1 MSRTRRSPYLA
12 CAATAAAAG
21 LAVSG
26 CGSGGSPSASPGSTS
41 ATPTPTQAA
50 KAAVEKATASTEAST
65 AVVEV
70 RVELRKSGASNVLA
84 YRATGS
90 VAPGGGTL
98 TIDRTGIGGGVQ
110 HEVFT
115 RVGGRLVIYTS
126 PVTATLPKGKTWLKV
141 DMTKYGRLQYGA
153 DTTFL
158 AGADQDPLQALQLLR
173 SPAAKVT
180 DVGEDWLPDHTL
192 NHRYNGTVNVLAA
205 ARAAG
210 VAGAGLTRLRAAMGN
225 PTQHIDVWVGEK
237 GRVARV
243 VVRSPEK
250 TAQGTLQLKETTDFT
265 SYGTRAAVK
274 TPPASKT
281 ADYFSLSG
289 K

>member
-1 MSRTRRSPYLA
+1 MHRPQLLA
-12 CAATAAAAG
+12 CIALATASG
-21 LAVSG
+21 LVLSG
-26 CGSGGSPSASPGSTS
+26 CGSGSSPSASPGSTS
-41 ATPTPTQAA
+41 ATPTQAA
-50 KAAVEKATASTEAST
+50 KSAVEQATASTAAST
-65 AVVEV
+65 ALVEV

-90 VAPGGGTL
+90 VTPKGGTL
-98 TIDRTGIGGGVQ
+98 TIDRTGIGGGIQ

-115 RVGGRLVIYTS
+115 RSGGRLVIYTS
-126 PVTATLPKGKTWLKV
+126 PVSATLPPGKTWLKV
-141 DMTKYGRLQYGA
+141 DMTKFGRQQYGA

-210 VAGAGLTRLRAAMGN
+210 VAESGLTKLRAAMGN
-225 PTQHIDVWVGEK
+225 PTQHIDVWVSKK

-265 SYGTRAAVK
+265 SYGTRASVE

>member
-1 MSRTRRSPYLA
+1 MSRMRRSRFAVCATLA
-12 CAATAAAAG
+12 AVAG
-21 LAVSG
+21 LVVSG
-26 CGSGGSPSASPGSTS
+26 CGSGTSPNAASGSTNA
-41 ATPTPTQAA
+41 ATPTEAA
-50 KAAVEKATASTEAST
+50 KSAVEKATASTEAST
-65 AVVEV
+65 ALVEV

-90 VAPGGGTL
+90 VVPGGGTL
-98 TIDRTGIGGGVQ
+98 KIDRTSIGGAVQ

-115 RVGGRLVIYTS
+115 RIGGRLVIYTN
-126 PVTATLPKGKTWLKV
+126 PVSVSLPKGKTWLKV
-141 DMTKYGRLQYGA
+141 DMTKYGRQQYGA

-180 DVGEDWLPDHTL
+180 DVGEDWLPNHTL
-192 NHRYNGTVNVLAA
+192 NHRYNGTVSILAA

-210 VAGAGLTRLRAAMGN
+210 VAGAGLTKLRSAMGN
-225 PTQHIDVWVGEK
+225 PTQHIDVWVSKK

-265 SYGTRAAVK
+265 SYGTHATVG

-281 ADYFSLSG
+281 ADYFSLAA